1 VAQARRGGAL
11 NRPLRIYYVVYW
23 GALEPLG
30 RSLVL
35 PTIRRLTELGVEIRL
50 FTFEKAADLHPPAV
64 AEVERKL
71 HGQGTAWARLTY
83 HKRPRLPA
91 TAFDVVHGW
100 ARGVWMAVR
109 HGRPDV
115 IHGRTFVGG
124 VIGRLLAITLRRP
137 FIYHNEGF
145 YPDEQVDGGF
155 WAGGSVLHRVTS
167 ALERW
172 MYGTAA
178 GIVALSSRGAAAI
191 SALPDVGPRHTPV
204 IVVPSCTDLEVFCP
218 SPSSRMGER
227 RQAPRFLYTGAVGGR
242 YLLDRAASFTAAARR
257 RMGDVRLTVLTRE
270 DPAVV
275 ERLVAAGGLEPD
287 AWTTASVAHREMPLH
302 IARHDVGL
310 FFLARGIS
318 EHGCSPT
325 KVGEYWACGRPV
337 VTTAGVSDLD
347 ELIATHRAGVV
358 LRGHQEADY
367 DRALDELQD
376 LLREPDLPARCR
388 QAAEAHY
395 ALAPACVRQL
405 ELYSRVARGR

>member
-1 VAQARRGGAL
+1 VH
-11 NRPLRIYYVVYW
+11 YVVYW

-35 PTIRRLTELGVEIRL
+35 PSIRRLAEMGAEITL
-50 FTFEKAADLHPPAV
+50 FTFDKAADLQPDAV
-64 AEVERKL
+64 AEVRRDL
-71 HGQGTAWARLTY
+71 HAQGVEWISLTY
-83 HKRPRLPA
+83 HKRPRIPA

-109 HGRPDV
+109 HGHPDV

-124 VIGRLLAITLRRP
+124 LIGRLLSATLRRP

-155 WAGGSVLHRVTS
+155 WARGSALHRVTS

-172 MYGTAA
+172 MYATAA

-191 SALPDVGPRHTPV
+191 TALPDVAPRHTPV
-204 IVVPSCTDLEVFCP
+204 IVVPRCTDLDVFCP
-218 SPSSRMGER
+218 SPSAPMGEGR
-227 RQAPRFLYTGAVGGR
+227 RAPRFLYTGAVGGR

-270 DPAVV
+270 GPAVV
-275 ERLVAAGGLEPD
+275 ERLVAAGGLEPG
-287 AWTTASVAHREMPLH
+287 AWTTASVAHSEMPLH
-302 IARHDVGL
+302 ITRHDVGL

-347 ELIATHRAGVV
+347 ELIATHRSGVV
-358 LRGHQEADY
+358 LQGHRDADHE
-367 DRALDELQD
+367 RALDELQD
-376 LLREPDLPARCR
+376 LLQDPDLAARCR

-395 ALAPACVRQL
+395 ALAPACARQL
-405 ELYSRVARGR
+405 ELYEKVSGRR